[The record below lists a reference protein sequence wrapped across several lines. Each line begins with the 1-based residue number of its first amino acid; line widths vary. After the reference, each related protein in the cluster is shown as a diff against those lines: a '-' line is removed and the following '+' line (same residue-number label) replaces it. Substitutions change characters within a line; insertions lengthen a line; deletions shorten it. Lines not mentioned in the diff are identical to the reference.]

1 MKLICALD
9 NYTGISTLGIIKKAS
24 RSSSRTLLTLKQKTI
39 HNLMEVV
46 DEQRS
51 EMEIWTPDL
60 RVCLLYTSDAA
71 DE

>member
-46 DEQRS
+46 DEQS
-51 EMEIWTPDL
+51 SGHFTLM
-60 RVCLLYTSDAA
+60 
-71 DE
+71 